1 MCSEKASHRI
11 SVRGSPIRKSTD
23 HGMCAPPRRLSQLTT
38 SFFAYTRLGIHH
50 VPFVACQKNLSIGKL
65 QSHVTPTTNPSGS
78 QWKPCPN
85 LKHSNIQLSKS
96 LARRLSPLGAFRP
109 LPPTNRRRPC
119 LPPPFGAGKT
129 EDARVRRKTR
139 ETSGPEDRGGG
150 EGTRTPDPLLAKQ
163 VLCQLSYTP
172 TTVEGAS
179 SQCRSTQSA
188 WWAWE
193 DLNFRRHAYQA
204 YALASWATGPRRE
217 PDDFTRLSVEAFRS
231 ADLFRYVC
239 KDRCSMFQN

>member
-109 LPPTNRRRPC
+109 LPPTNRRRRFI
-119 LPPPFGAGKT
+119 PPPFGAGKT

-193 DLNFRRHAYQA
+193 DLNFRPHAYQA
-204 YALASWATGPRRE
+204 CALAS
-217 PDDFTRLSVEAFRS
+217 
-231 ADLFRYVC
+231 
-239 KDRCSMFQN
+239 

>member
-65 QSHVTPTTNPSGS
+65 QSHVTPATNPSGS
-78 QWKPCPN
+78 QRKPCPN
-85 LKHSNIQLSKS
+85 LKHSNIRLSKS
-96 LARRLSPLGAFRP
+96 LARRPRLPRDAFGHFLRF
-109 LPPTNRRRPC
+109 RRRRF
-119 LPPPFGAGKT
+119 LPPPFGAGKP
-129 EDARVRRKTR
+129 ELRRDRGKSR

-172 TTVEGAS
+172 TNPRAPRAS
-179 SQCRSTQSA
+179 AAAPNLRG
-188 WWAWE
+188 
-193 DLNFRRHAYQA
+193 
-204 YALASWATGPRRE
+204 GPGK
-217 PDDFTRLSVEAFRS
+217 T
-231 ADLFRYVC
+231 
-239 KDRCSMFQN
+239 

>member
-65 QSHVTPTTNPSGS
+65 QSHVTPITNPSGS

-85 LKHSNIQLSKS
+85 KTLQYSTVKEPRPPSAPPS
-96 LARRLSPLGAFRP
+96 RRFRP
-109 LPPTNRRRPC
+109 LPPTNRRRQN

-129 EDARVRRKTR
+129 EARRVRRKTR

-172 TTVEGAS
+172 TTVEGVS
-179 SQCRSTQSA
+179 DQCRSTQSA

-193 DLNFRRHAYQA
+193 DLNFRPHAYQA
-204 YALASWATGPRRE
+204 CALAS
-217 PDDFTRLSVEAFRS
+217 
-231 ADLFRYVC
+231 
-239 KDRCSMFQN
+239 

>member
-65 QSHVTPTTNPSGS
+65 QSHVTPTANPSGS
-78 QWKPCPN
+78 QRKPCPN
-85 LKHSNIQLSKS
+85 FKTLQYSTVKEPRPPGYSPRSPSGHFHRQTAVDSFS
-96 LARRLSPLGAFRP
+96 LSPLGE
-109 LPPTNRRRPC
+109 
-119 LPPPFGAGKT
+119 GKT
-129 EDARVRRKTR
+129 ELRRAFRKTR
-139 ETSGPEDRGGG
+139 ETSCPKDRGGG

-172 TTVEGAS
+172 TNSRGRLEPVPQHPICVVGLGRLELPTSRLSGVRS
-179 SQCRSTQSA
+179 SQLSYRPT
-188 WWAWE
+188 
-193 DLNFRRHAYQA
+193 
-204 YALASWATGPRRE
+204 PR
-217 PDDFTRLSVEAFRS
+217 TR
-231 ADLFRYVC
+231 
-239 KDRCSMFQN
+239 

>member
-65 QSHVTPTTNPSGS
+65 QSHVTSPRILLDRIGS
-78 QWKPCPN
+78 RAQT
-85 LKHSNIQLSKS
+85 KHSNIQLSKS
-96 LARRLSPLGAFRP
+96 LARRLGSSWNLLGHFLQQTAVAGSSLSPCRSREDRGTSR
-109 LPPTNRRRPC
+109 LPKNSRNI
-119 LPPPFGAGKT
+119 
-129 EDARVRRKTR
+129 V
-139 ETSGPEDRGGG
+139 SEDRGGG

-193 DLNFRRHAYQA
+193 DLNFRPHAYQA
-204 YALASWATGPRRE
+204 CALAS
-217 PDDFTRLSVEAFRS
+217 
-231 ADLFRYVC
+231 
-239 KDRCSMFQN
+239 

>member
-65 QSHVTPTTNPSGS
+65 QSHVTSPRILLDRIGS
-78 QWKPCPN
+78 RAQT
-85 LKHSNIQLSKS
+85 KHSNIQLSKS
-96 LARRLSPLGAFRP
+96 LARRPAPPRDLQATFARETAVARASLHLSEQGRPRYVAF
-109 LPPTNRRRPC
+109 
-119 LPPPFGAGKT
+119 AS
-129 EDARVRRKTR
+129 KTR

-172 TTVEGAS
+172 TNPRAPRAS
-179 SQCRSTQSA
+179 AAAPNLRG
-188 WWAWE
+188 
-193 DLNFRRHAYQA
+193 
-204 YALASWATGPRRE
+204 GPGK
-217 PDDFTRLSVEAFRS
+217 T
-231 ADLFRYVC
+231 
-239 KDRCSMFQN
+239 

>member
-65 QSHVTPTTNPSGS
+65 QSHVTPPRILLDRIGS
-78 QWKPCPN
+78 RAQT
-85 LKHSNIQLSKS
+85 KHSNIQLSKS
-96 LARRLSPLGAFRP
+96 LARHPCPSWDPSGHFPRQTAVDSFSLHLS
-109 LPPTNRRRPC
+109 
-119 LPPPFGAGKT
+119 GAGKT
-129 EDARVRRKTR
+129 EVRRVRRKTR
-139 ETSGPEDRGGG
+139 ETSCPEDRGGG

-172 TTVEGAS
+172 TTVEGVS
-179 SQCRSTQSA
+179 CQCRSTQSA

-193 DLNFRRHAYQA
+193 DLNFRPHAYQA
-204 YALASWATGPRRE
+204 CALAS
-217 PDDFTRLSVEAFRS
+217 
-231 ADLFRYVC
+231 
-239 KDRCSMFQN
+239 

>member
-65 QSHVTPTTNPSGS
+65 QSHVTPPRILLDRIGS
-78 QWKPCPN
+78 RAQT
-85 LKHSNIQLSKS
+85 KHSNIQLSKS
-96 LARRLSPLGAFRP
+96 LARLSDPSWSPSGHFHRQTAVAGSSLH
-109 LPPTNRRRPC
+109 LS
-119 LPPPFGAGKT
+119 GAGKT
-129 EDARVRRKTR
+129 EVRRDCRKTR
-139 ETSGPEDRGGG
+139 ETSCPEDRGGG

-172 TTVEGAS
+172 TTVEGVS
-179 SQCRSTQSA
+179 DQCRSTQSA

-193 DLNFRRHAYQA
+193 DLNFRPHAYQA
-204 YALASWATGPRRE
+204 RALT
-217 PDDFTRLSVEAFRS
+217 
-231 ADLFRYVC
+231 
-239 KDRCSMFQN
+239 N